1 MCTAPA
7 VGMETGDIL
16 DSQLSASSGDP
27 SKARLNGVEAWC
39 RQWPETANENV
50 YIQVFNKFE
59 SLCQVKDQN

>member
-27 SKARLNGVEAWC
+27 SKARLNGVGAWC

-59 SLCQVKDQN
+59 SVCQVKDQN